1 MNLETFFE
9 KFELFADTVD
19 APDRHPSRDCRG
31 PEVMDDISLSPSCD
45 LDTGIPCRYD
55 DLPTAIRP

>member
-9 KFELFADTVD
+9 KFDLFADAAD
-19 APDRHPSRDCRG
+19 APGRHPGRDCGG
-31 PEVMDDISLSPSCD
+31 PEVTDDISLSPLCD

-55 DLPTAIRP
+55 DLPASLRP